1 MSVSSILLWCKLADY
16 SFITINFHVV
26 VNMEQGEFC
35 QSRPRKYFNLESFFL
50 LLLKYICYE
59 KYKFL

>member
-1 MSVSSILLWCKLADY
+1 
-16 SFITINFHVV
+16 
-26 VNMEQGEFC
+26 MEQGEFC
-35 QSRPRKYFNLESFFL
+35 QSRPRKYFNLERFFL

>member
-1 MSVSSILLWCKLADY
+1 
-16 SFITINFHVV
+16 
-26 VNMEQGEFC
+26 MEQREFC
-35 QSRPRKYFNLESFFL
+35 QSRPKKYFNLERFFL